1 MIKDFEKRPTATELK
16 AHPFISQVESMQV
29 RLKEQLK
36 QIIDKQKILLN
47 QMKRLPYATTKHGKL
62 KSKRK
67 SKPYINMQK
76 IDDLAT
82 LENLDEVI

>member
-1 MIKDFEKRPTATELK
+1 
-16 AHPFISQVESMQV
+16 
-29 RLKEQLK
+29 
-36 QIIDKQKILLN
+36 
-47 QMKRLPYATTKHGKL
+47 MKRLPYATTKHGKL